1 MPQVNVIKPFIYQEP
16 GAKAQQIAKGDQ
28 LLSEGC
34 AEHARKSGAVEGPA
48 AAVVTSGAEEP
59 APEAG
64 EQARPAKSRK

>member
-1 MPQVNVIKPFIYQEP
+1 MPQVNVSKPFIYQEP

-34 AEHARKSGAVEGPA
+34 AAHARKIGAVEEPA
-48 AAVVTSGAEEP
+48 AAAAPSGAEEP

-64 EQARPAKSRK
+64 EQTRPAKPRK

>member
-16 GAKAQQIAKGDQ
+16 GAKAKQIDKGDQ

-34 AEHARKSGAVEGPA
+34 AEHARKIGAVEAPA
-48 AAVVTSGAEEP
+48 AAAATSGAEEP

-64 EQARPAKSRK
+64 DQSRPAKPRK